1 MFKKLFGFGKKKSEA
16 EEKLRV
22 ENEKLKIKEREE
34 KKEREELKVKEEDER
49 KALEALENQ
58 KEVQRVELERE
69 EELKIKKAKEKKLEE
84 ENDRLK
90 AEEEV
95 KRKEL
100 EALRVKEEAEREKLE
115 KLKIKEEQE
124 RKELSDLKEKEEK
137 ERVELEKLEV
147 EKDRAKKEAEEES
160 KRKKD
165 EELKKKDES
174 SKKRGFFKSLK
185 ERLVKTREGLFG
197 KMKTLFAGRSVIDED
212 MYEELEDL
220 LIQSDI
226 GMDMTLKIVG
236 ELEKEVRKRGIK
248 NPNLVYDVLKDVM
261 EGFLIAEGTE
271 LEVDKPGMNVVLVV
285 GVNGVGKT
293 TTIGKLAAKFVK
305 EGKKVVIGAGDTFR
319 AAAIEQLEEWADRA
333 GADIIKHEQG
343 SDPGAVVF
351 DTLKAGENRN
361 ADVVIIDT
369 AGRLHNKNNLMKE
382 LEKIN
387 IIIKKHVGEAA
398 YESLLVID
406 GTTGQNGLN
415 QAKVFNEVTK
425 LSGFVVTKLD
435 GTAKGGIVF
444 AISEELKKPIKFI
457 GVGEGIEDLR
467 EFHSKEYIDAI
478 FE

>member
-1 MFKKLFGFGKKKSEA
+1 MFKKIFGFGKNKSKA
-16 EEKLRV
+16 DEKIKV
-22 ENEKLKIKEREE
+22 EDERLKIKELEE
-34 KKEREELKVKEEDER
+34 LKLKEKAEREE
-49 KALEALENQ
+49 
-58 KEVQRVELERE
+58 
-69 EELKIKKAKEKKLEE
+69 
-84 ENDRLK
+84 
-90 AEEEV
+90 
-95 KRKEL
+95 
-100 EALRVKEEAEREKLE
+100 LE
-115 KLKIKEEQE
+115 KLKIKEEEE
-124 RKELSDLKEKEEK
+124 RKELEELKIKEEK
-137 ERVELEKLEV
+137 ERKELERLKIKKVENEIEIKKIEDSEKEEV
-147 EKDRAKKEAEEES
+147 S
-160 KRKKD
+160 RKK
-165 EELKKKDES
+165 
-174 SKKRGFFKSLK
+174 GFFKSLK
-185 ERLVKTREGLFG
+185 EKLEKTREGLFG
-197 KMKTLFAGRSVIDED
+197 KMKKLFSGRSIIDED

-226 GMDMTLKIVG
+226 GMDMTLKIV
-236 ELEKEVRKRGIK
+236 EKLEKEVKKRGIQD
-248 NPNLVYDVLKDVM
+248 PNLVYDVLKDVM
-261 EGFLIAEGTE
+261 EGFLISEGTE
-271 LEVDKPGMNVVLVV
+271 LEVDKPGMNIILVV

-305 EGKKVVIGAGDTFR
+305 DGKKVVIGAGDTFR

-351 DTLKAGENRN
+351 DTLKAGENRD
-361 ADVVIIDT
+361 ADIVIIDT

-387 IIIKKHVGEAA
+387 TIIKKHVGNIN

-467 EFHSKEYIDAI
+467 EFKSKEYIDAI

>member
-1 MFKKLFGFGKKKSEA
+1 MFKKIFGFGKNKSKVD
-16 EEKLRV
+16 EKI
-22 ENEKLKIKEREE
+22 KIKELEELKLKEKAE
-34 KKEREELKVKEEDER
+34 KKE
-49 KALEALENQ
+49 
-58 KEVQRVELERE
+58 
-69 EELKIKKAKEKKLEE
+69 I
-84 ENDRLK
+84 
-90 AEEEV
+90 
-95 KRKEL
+95 
-100 EALRVKEEAEREKLE
+100 E
-115 KLKIKEEQE
+115 KLKIKEE
-124 RKELSDLKEKEEK
+124 
-137 ERVELEKLEV
+137 
-147 EKDRAKKEAEEES
+147 
-160 KRKKD
+160 
-165 EELKKKDES
+165 EELKKKVEDEKKELERLKNEELEKEIERKKIEDLEKKENV

-185 ERLVKTREGLFG
+185 EKLEKTREGLFG
-197 KMKTLFAGRSVIDED
+197 KMKKLFSSRSIIDEE

-226 GMDMTLKIVG
+226 GMDMTLKIVK
-236 ELEKEVRKRGIK
+236 ELEKEVKKRGIK
-248 NPNLVYDVLKDVM
+248 DPNLVYDVLKDVM
-261 EGFLIAEGTE
+261 EGFLISEGTE
-271 LEVDKPGMNVVLVV
+271 LKVDKPGMNIILVV

-305 EGKKVVIGAGDTFR
+305 NGKKVVIGAGDTFR
-319 AAAIEQLEEWADRA
+319 AAAIEQLEEWANRA

-351 DTLKAGENRN
+351 DTLKAGKNKN
-361 ADVVIIDT
+361 ADIVIIDT

-387 IIIKKHVGEAA
+387 IIIKKHVGDTN

-467 EFHSKEYIDAI
+467 EFKSKEYIEAI